1 MRIKELPRKAHMH
14 MEVKPGDRIYHV
26 VSASGGHGDPWEREP
41 EKVLADVKDEKLTDR
56 AAREQYGVVINVP
69 DLSVDWGKNN
79 CVTPA
84 ATNASRSGRL
94 VEPT

>member
-1 MRIKELPRKAHMH
+1 

-41 EKVLADVKDEKLTDR
+41 EKVLADVKDEKLTAR

-69 DLSVDWGKNN
+69 DLSVDWGR
-79 CVTPA
+79 TTALRLQRQMPA
-84 ATNASRSGRL
+84 AAAD
-94 VEPT
+94 